1 MQSTREA
8 SRKDSAAEQAVAQW
22 EKDCSSRG
30 QTFVIWNMEKHRKIK
45 TKKSWR
51 LSSWSY
57 NGAGYVAI
65 MGTADRSKGAK
76 CWNQPVTPR
85 RTAHVTGNTECY
97 ATPKSAVPGKLV
109 ALVTSLP
116 STFQGFGGWWPFR
129 GKYQRQWVW
138 ALSQHN
144 SVCYSASARHC
155 AHYVVTDCVHAVTF
169 AGGFGPNTRE
179 PSQNHEPTWLRRPLG
194 KGKSCLLFQNFPKP
208 NHFLKATKIHQFFQ
222 ESTPLMA
229 SKEISDHQMTPSM
242 GFLSTLN
249 LRSHSHTSATHLSWN
264 PCVVWVHNA
273 LGNGTRSNT
282 GRFHWW
288 EYAPCR
294 THEILPYMQGRQVNV
309 KS

>member
-1 MQSTREA
+1 M
-8 SRKDSAAEQAVAQW
+8 
-22 EKDCSSRG
+22 
-30 QTFVIWNMEKHRKIK
+30 
-45 TKKSWR
+45 WR
-51 LSSWSY
+51 LWERLIEAREQSAEINLLRQEEQPTSQE
-57 NGAGYVAI
+57 
-65 MGTADRSKGAK
+65 TRSAMQPQ
-76 CWNQPVTPR
+76 NQQCLESLWLLSPLCQAPFK
-85 RTAHVTGNTECY
+85 A
-97 ATPKSAVPGKLV
+97 LV
-109 ALVTSLP
+109 AGGLLEVSIRDSGSGHSL
-116 STFQGFGGWWPFR
+116 SN
-129 GKYQRQWVW
+129 
-138 ALSQHN
+138 N

-194 KGKSCLLFQNFPKP
+194 KDKSCLLFQNFPKP